1 MQHDNKVTRNV
12 AEAALKIMMGEE
24 PDNQQ
29 FTKEV
34 EKAKTK
40 ASEKKS
46 PEDEAR
52 VAAAGVTASVNMPE
66 SGVKVTEELK
76 GGQKNIDMNKNNKID
91 AEDFKMLRAK
101 KKPAKRTVTID
112 KPDRLVS
119 MKVSKEEVEQ
129 IDELSPKTLGSYTKR
144 AAADMKP
151 TDSFLIKPDRDKQR
165 QSGIKRAADRLV
177 KKATKEE
184 VEQID
189 EVEVLPKGVT
199 RHKAKLAMG
208 AKYGASDYGR
218 GGEEEQEMRKSMT
231 RKTEPKKRGS
241 YGARQNIVRGTR
253 VSGKDVNEDVKDMKK
268 VAKELAGA
276 SKMHKKQSERVQKH
290 VDQMGEATFFDKLTL
305 LEEAPLEAI
314 SLSLQEGRMK
324 DMVTHHMDAGHSY
337 DSAVKKAEHDAANMP
352 IKKLR
357 KKYGLPTP
365 KKQMSEGKLKDI
377 ITGHMTTGKGM
388 SYDDAVKKAQ
398 ADMNKMKKPKQM
410 SSPLSKQK
418 ANEEYE
424 QLDEKK
430 HKKKHSCAEKVKS
443 EEYGIGYCIPE
454 MHTMLEDGT
463 VTHYD
468 VEFEDCIVENY
479 PVSELKI
486 LKEAMHEHYDNEEKN
501 QLHELS
507 PKTLGSYAKKAQRQ
521 TMNTNMAIGAS
532 TSNDPITRREKAFA
546 KKRKEGASRAIGKLV
561 QKKMSEGA
569 FKDIVTGHMTT
580 GKGMS
585 YDAAVKKAE
594 KDTKQG
600 KNIPKTRLNPT
611 GLVKKEE
618 YEQLD
623 ELSPKT
629 LGSYAQKSVRDL
641 EKRDKAMGKAT
652 QRDREVV
659 NPETSKPFQKMAKRR
674 SGLTKAINRLSKEDI
689 LAAAYDEIE
698 QLEEGTPTKK
708 QVKQGIG
715 IARDKRYAK
724 GNMSGAVKA
733 MDKVNKGLAQH
744 PAVAKE
750 LRKQNEDIEQIDELS
765 PKTLG
770 DYATKAGGDLARRSY
785 KMGVK
790 SMNEPES
797 EYKKDFRK
805 VSNRQ
810 TGLARA
816 AHKLVDKGRKMKGGV
831 PESVEYIDELDTKT
845 LMSYRDKAEDD
856 QVDRAMD
863 MKGNTPKA
871 RKRAMGI
878 EKAKGRLQ
886 MKAQLY
892 GGRPGQSSYKG
903 GHLNPVKKEE
913 VEYIVE
919 KNVPNN
925 PKLWSRAKSLAKQK
939 FDVYPS
945 AYANGWAARWYKS
958 KGGTWRKGK

>member
-1 MQHDNKVTRNV
+1 MKSKDSDIIRSV
-12 AEAALKIMMGEE
+12 AGAALKVMIGEE
-24 PDNQQ
+24 PDSQEFDQ
-29 FTKEV
+29 ELKKTQ
-34 EKAKTK
+34 TK
-40 ASEKKS
+40 ASKKKTPEEEAGVAKAAVQAVKVEDVNVFDLPLDTMSEEDVASLKSLTQEAMDAVPLSQEQSNLIDKINVIREKYNMTLLQSLNNKKQIGEDKKELKKVSKELAGASKMHKS
-46 PEDEAR
+46 QSERIKKILPDVKSVDEAH
-52 VAAAGVTASVNMPE
+52 G
-66 SGVKVTEELK
+66 ELH
-76 GGQKNIDMNKNNKID
+76 GGQKKLDMNKNNKVD

-119 MKVSKEEVEQ
+119 MKVSKEAVE
-129 IDELSPKTLGSYTKR
+129 Y
-144 AAADMKP
+144 
-151 TDSFLIKPDRDKQR
+151 
-165 QSGIKRAADRLV
+165 V
-177 KKATKEE
+177 N
-184 VEQID
+184 

-218 GGEEEQEMRKSMT
+218 GGEEEQTMKKAMT
-231 RKTEPKKRGS
+231 RKSEPKKRGS
-241 YGARQNIVRGTR
+241 YGARQNIVRGTK
-253 VSGKDVNEDVKDMKK
+253 VSGKDVNES
-268 VAKELAGA
+268 A
-276 SKMHKKQSERVQKH
+276 S
-290 VDQMGEATFFDKLTL
+290 FFDKLTM

-314 SLSLQEGRMK
+314 SVALKEGRMK
-324 DMVTHHMDAGHSY
+324 DMVTGHMDKGH
-337 DSAVKKAEHDAANMP
+337 
-352 IKKLR
+352 
-357 KKYGLPTP
+357 
-365 KKQMSEGKLKDI
+365 
-377 ITGHMTTGKGM
+377 

-398 ADMNKMKKPKQM
+398 ADLDKMKKPKQM
-410 SSPLSKQK
+410 SVPLNKQK
-418 ANEEYE
+418 ANEEY
-424 QLDEKK
+424 
-430 HKKKHSCAEKVKS
+430 V
-443 EEYGIGYCIPE
+443 
-454 MHTMLEDGT
+454 
-463 VTHYD
+463 
-468 VEFEDCIVENY
+468 
-479 PVSELKI
+479 
-486 LKEAMHEHYDNEEKN
+486 EEKN
-501 QLHELS
+501 KQLEEGTPTKKQVKQGIGIARDKRYAKGDMSGAVKAMDKVNKGLAQHPAVAKELRKQNEDIEQIDELS

-521 TMNTNMAIGAS
+521 TMNTNMAIGANPS
-532 TSNDPITRREKAFA
+532 DNPVTRREKAFA

-561 QKKMSEGA
+561 QKKMS
-569 FKDIVTGHMTT
+569 
-580 GKGMS
+580 
-585 YDAAVKKAE
+585 
-594 KDTKQG
+594 
-600 KNIPKTRLNPT
+600 N
-611 GLVKKEE
+611 EE

-629 LGSYAQKSVRDL
+629 LGSYSQKSVRDL

-674 SGLTKAINRLSKEDI
+674 SGLTKAINRLSKE
-689 LAAAYDEIE
+689 EVE
-698 QLEEGTPTKK
+698 QL
-708 QVKQGIG
+708 
-715 IARDKRYAK
+715 
-724 GNMSGAVKA
+724 
-733 MDKVNKGLAQH
+733 
-744 PAVAKE
+744 
-750 LRKQNEDIEQIDELS
+750 DELS

-770 DYATKAGGDLARRSY
+770 DYATKAGGDLSRRSY
-785 KMGVK
+785 KAGVSTIATDRPGGSDK
-790 SMNEPES
+790 DM
-797 EYKKDFRK
+797 KKIA
-805 VSNRQ
+805 NRT

-816 AHKLVDKGRKMKGGV
+816 ARKLVDKGRKMKGGV
-831 PESVEYIDELDTKT
+831 PESVEHIDELDTKT

>member
-1 MQHDNKVTRNV
+1 MRSKDSQIINNV
-12 AEAALKIMMGEE
+12 ADAARKIMLGEE
-24 PDNQQ
+24 PDSQEFDQ
-29 FTKEV
+29 ELKKTQ
-34 EKAKTK
+34 TK
-40 ASEKKS
+40 ASKKKTPEEEAGVSKALVQAVKVEDVNVFDLPLDTMSEEDVASLKSLTQEAMDAVPLSQEQSSLIDKINVIREKYNMTLLQSLNNKKQIGEDKKELKKISKELAGASKMHKS
-46 PEDEAR
+46 QSERIEKLLPDVKSVDEAH
-52 VAAAGVTASVNMPE
+52 G
-66 SGVKVTEELK
+66 ELH
-76 GGQKNIDMNKNNKID
+76 GGQKKLDMNKNNKVD

-101 KKPAKRTVTID
+101 KKPAKRVVHSD
-112 KPDRLVS
+112 KPDSLVS
-119 MKVSKEEVEQ
+119 MRVSKEAVE
-129 IDELSPKTLGSYTKR
+129 Y
-144 AAADMKP
+144 
-151 TDSFLIKPDRDKQR
+151 
-165 QSGIKRAADRLV
+165 V
-177 KKATKEE
+177 N
-184 VEQID
+184 

-199 RHKAKLAMG
+199 RHKAKLAQG

-218 GGEEEQEMRKSMT
+218 GGEEEQEVKKAMT

-253 VSGKDVNEDVKDMKK
+253 VSGKDVNES
-268 VAKELAGA
+268 A
-276 SKMHKKQSERVQKH
+276 S
-290 VDQMGEATFFDKLTL
+290 FFDKLTL

-352 IKKLR
+352 IEKLR

-521 TMNTNMAIGAS
+521 TMNTNMAIGANPS
-532 TSNDPITRREKAFA
+532 DNPVTRREKAFA

-561 QKKMSEGA
+561 QKKMS
-569 FKDIVTGHMTT
+569 
-580 GKGMS
+580 
-585 YDAAVKKAE
+585 
-594 KDTKQG
+594 
-600 KNIPKTRLNPT
+600 N
-611 GLVKKEE
+611 EE

-659 NPETSKPFQKMAKRR
+659 DPETSKPFQKMAKRR

-698 QLEEGTPTKK
+698 QIEEGTPTKK

-750 LRKQNEDIEQIDELS
+750 LRKQNEDIEQIDEL
-765 PKTLG
+765 
-770 DYATKAGGDLARRSY
+770 
-785 KMGVK
+785 
-790 SMNEPES
+790 
-797 EYKKDFRK
+797 
-805 VSNRQ
+805 
-810 TGLARA
+810 
-816 AHKLVDKGRKMKGGV
+816 
-831 PESVEYIDELDTKT
+831 DTKT

-871 RKRAMGI
+871 KKRAMGI

-913 VEYIVE
+913 VELTEGLPKFGEAKQGYSFIATKTHDDKNHTKHDVHMVHTMLGLGHSLADREKSTTRERIGHIVKDKKTGQHIATATHKDFKTGKRLNNKMKPVDRHHDARAALQQSYFRGSFFEEVEYIVE

-945 AYANGWAARWYKS
+945 AYANGWASKWYKS
-958 KGGTWRKGK
+958 KGGSWRKG